1 MLNLQHLVGNVCYEN
16 THYTVEERSHLSEGV
31 CHPGA
36 AAQPRLCRLGCCCCA
51 CSTRFFDLS
60 RLCGN
65 RHGEPVPIPCIPG
78 SLPALAQVAIQRDRK
93 GQLSMRDQDYNQE
106 EEKETL

>member
-36 AAQPRLCRLGCCCCA
+36 TAQPRLRRLGCRRCA
-51 CSTRFFDLS
+51 CSTRFVELS
-60 RLCGN
+60 RLYCDH
-65 RHGEPVPIPCIPG
+65 HGEPVPLPGLPG
-78 SLPALAQVAIQRDRK
+78 SLPALAQVGPQSDRK
-93 GQLSMRDQDYNQE
+93 GPLSI
-106 EEKETL
+106 